1 MKNSIT
7 RFDLM
12 QAEALE
18 QQSDVFTELPPTL
31 NSQYSSSTRIGK
43 LGEYIHK
50 HLDKDDVFESMF
62 NEVFNVETAQGVFL
76 DYWGAI
82 VGVKRTT
89 TMDGVAYMLD
99 DDAFRELIMFRTAV
113 NVSNASIM
121 SINELLAE
129 LFDIPIAV
137 VDNGNMTMRIFVDRS
152 ISNGMLAMLHFYG
165 YILKPAGVGYEI
177 VLTYDGTFGF
187 YGQRLQNW
195 GFGVFN
201 LNPIE
206 E

>member
-1 MKNSIT
+1 
-7 RFDLM
+7 M

-18 QQSDVFTELPPTL
+18 QQSDIFTQLPPTL

-43 LGEYIHK
+43 LAEYIHT

-62 NEVFNVETAQGVFL
+62 YEVFNVETAQGIYL

-89 TMDGVAYMLD
+89 TKDGITYKLD
-99 DDAFRELIMFRTAV
+99 DEAFRELIMFRTAV

-121 SINELLAE
+121 SINELLTE

-152 ISNGMLAMLHFYG
+152 ISAGMLAMLHFYG

-177 VLTYDGTFGF
+177 VLTYDGTLGF

-195 GFGVFN
+195 GFGVWN
-201 LNPIE
+201 TNPIND
-206 E
+206 